1 MKDYEEF
8 KKAVYSRIEK
18 GREAKQKRKNNILKF
33 AFAGACAGLAL
44 TAAFGIGTIN
54 NGKKESMKAE
64 NADEKAK
71 VISETD
77 PKQETSAPKQG
88 ESEADRIMPFE
99 GIYMY
104 VPDEV
109 PAGEFA
115 GDMYR
120 PDGYSEKIGSALALK
135 LENSE
140 EENYNVLIR
149 CNYNNSF
156 DYEQFDRCVTEIND
170 RKTDHSKNINVI
182 EVKPVSRY
190 YSFGNTE
197 PEEKNDYF
205 KNVFLLMAAK
215 LTKEEILE
223 LADKVKGIT
232 LLYIGSGVRNNE
244 LLKEWEKSREGINA
258 FCEAKGDMY
267 VFEGNNIV
275 HYPDIWEKE

>member
-18 GREAKQKRKNNILKF
+18 GREAEQKRSRKILEF
-33 AFAGACAGLAL
+33 SIAGAVCVIFSFAL
-44 TAAFGIGTIN
+44 IVVIKNMN
-54 NGKKESMKAE
+54 NEKKKNSEE
-64 NADEKAK
+64 VNTDEAK
-71 VISETD
+71 VHEN
-77 PKQETSAPKQG
+77 EV
-88 ESEADRIMPFE
+88 SEADRIMPFE

-140 EENYNVLIR
+140 EENYNVLIE
-149 CNYNNSF
+149 CYNYNNSF

-190 YSFGNTE
+190 YSTGNTE
-197 PEEKNDYF
+197 PEEKSDYL
-205 KNVFLLMAAK
+205 KNVFLLAAK

-275 HYPDIWEKE
+275 CYPDIWVKE